1 MLTNDQIN
9 VLGNIF
15 ETSWGKSSHDY
26 SCTAKLEGN
35 LLRVQYSTIVYLAS
49 EKSTQ
54 SQIPLVS
61 QEASERIKGRIDSA
75 KKEYKEVLG
84 ETLSLKEVTNDEDVQ
99 YIQASYNSPR
109 KVVLFRKHVDLQIG

>member
-35 LLRVQYSTIVYLAS
+35 LLRVQYSTVVYLAS

-54 SQIPLVS
+54 SQIPSVS

-75 KKEYKEVLG
+75 KKDYKEALG
-84 ETLSLKEVTNDEDVQ
+84 EALSLKEVNNQEDVQ

>member
-15 ETSWGKSSHDY
+15 ETSWGKSSHDH

-35 LLRVQYSTIVYLAS
+35 ILRIQYSTIVYLAS
-49 EKSTQ
+49 EKSVQ
-54 SQIPLVS
+54 SQIPAVS
-61 QEASERIKGRIDSA
+61 HEASERIKNRIDSA
-75 KKEYKEVLG
+75 KKEYKVALD
-84 ETLSLKEVTNDEDVQ
+84 ETLSLKEVDNQEDVQ

-109 KVVLFRKHVDLQIG
+109 RVVMFRKHVDLEIG

>member
-35 LLRVQYSTIVYLAS
+35 VLRVQYSTVVYLAS
-49 EKSTQ
+49 ERSVQ
-54 SQIPLVS
+54 SQMPLVS
-61 QEASERIKGRIDSA
+61 HEASERIKSRIDSA
-75 KKEYKEVLG
+75 KKEYKDALG
-84 ETLSLKEVTNDEDVQ
+84 EALSLKEVDNQEDVQ

-109 KVVLFRKHVDLQIG
+109 KVIMFRKHVDLEIG